1 MAEPNFNAGL
11 NLTQIQYFE
20 KKVWKALRTR
30 SLADQLASEGANSAI
45 HRVTDLTNTTWG
57 MKAVMTLIPDDT
69 SFGTVGDSQLEDRE
83 AGLTAHDVDITF
95 DQFRKAFKNEG
106 VMADRTHWFKF
117 VQQASDQLGYWA
129 SDIKDRLLMNT
140 LAGVSYQYEV
150 DGSVRDA
157 SCEWNQNK
165 FAADVSAPTPNR
177 HFRWDNTAKEL
188 VGNAATGDIVP
199 TDFPTWNT
207 FIDMRT
213 ELPLMRVKPI
223 RGKWGSG
230 QDLYIC
236 VVHPRT
242 MNVLKK
248 DPTFQENLRMALQRG
263 EKNPIFQG
271 AETYMVD
278 GILLISHRYA
288 YSVLGAAAGQ
298 KWGAAG
304 DVNGARSLFLG
315 AQAVGMVEMQGPKM
329 VTKQFDY
336 DNRMGVAM
344 NLKFGMRKVQWP
356 DQYINS
362 ANEDFGCV
370 ALDHAVP
377 AGATQY
383 TI

>member
-1 MAEPNFNAGL
+1 MAEPIFNAGL
-11 NLTQIQYFE
+11 NLTQIKYFE
-20 KKVWKALRTR
+20 KKIWKALRTR

-45 HRVTDLTNTTWG
+45 QRVTELTNTTWG

-83 AGLTAHDVDITF
+83 AGLTAHDIDITF

-129 SDIKDRLLMNT
+129 SDIKDRLLINT
-140 LAGVSYQYEV
+140 LAGVGYQYEV
-150 DGSVRDA
+150 DGSIRDG

-165 FAADVSAPTPNR
+165 FAADVAPPSPNR
-177 HFRWDNTAKEL
+177 HFRWDKVNGV
-188 VGNAATGDIVP
+188 VGSPSTGDIEA
-199 TDFPTWNT
+199 DDLPTWNT
-207 FIDMRT
+207 FLDMRT
-213 ELPLMRVKPI
+213 ELPLMRIKPI
-223 RGKWGSG
+223 RGKWGNG
-230 QDLYIC
+230 QDLYVC
-236 VVHPRT
+236 LVHPRT

-248 DPTFQENLRMALQRG
+248 DSTFQENLRMSLQRG
-263 EKNPIFQG
+263 DKHPFFQG

-288 YSVLGAAAGQ
+288 YSTLGAASGQ
-298 KWGAAG
+298 KWGLNG
-304 DVNGARSLFLG
+304 TINGARSMFLG
-315 AQAVGMVEMQGPKM
+315 SQAIGMVEMQGPKM

-344 NLKFGMRKVQWP
+344 NLKFGYKKIQWP
-356 DQYINS
+356 DQYAQNS
-362 ANEDFGCV
+362 KEDFGCLS
-370 ALDHAVP
+370 LDHAVP
-377 AGATQY
+377 AGATHY